1 MNYTSYSDDA
11 CTVVKKTQLLKLE
24 RCKHNQIPHCAG
36 TNATITYYAS
46 TDATCSGAV
55 NDTRT
60 FVTGACTQTG
70 PKTARTSKLV
80 TCA

>member
-1 MNYTSYSDDA
+1 MNYTSYTDDA

-24 RCKHNQIPHCAG
+24 RCKHNQIPHCEG
-36 TNATITYYAS
+36 TNATITYFAS